1 VKNMFFPIVLNEQM
15 FGAKKQVPGTVTG
28 DKNHLCVSKANRAAI
43 KAHFIRQGTS
53 THPLTGGSK

>member
-1 VKNMFFPIVLNEQM
+1 MPVKSMFFPIVLDEQT
-15 FGAKKQVPGTVTG
+15 FGAKKQITW

-43 KAHFIRQGTS
+43 NAHFIRQGTS